1 VDAHKESFYPETS
14 FGGFSN
20 HDGTVLFYTRV
31 NALAQPSF
39 IVVDFGCGRGEH
51 ADDEVGFRRGL
62 RCLKGKVARVI
73 GVDINLAG
81 RSNPTVDEFRKL
93 EPGHSWPI
101 EDRSANLILCDSVL
115 EHLPEPRHF
124 FLEARRVLVPGGFL
138 CIRTTNILGYVG
150 AASRLVPNRLHAAVL
165 SRLQGSRK
173 AEDVFPT
180 LYKCNTIRSI
190 RRQMTN
196 QGFRSVVCGHT
207 SEPSYLS
214 FSKLAYAVG
223 VLHQRVAPSALG
235 LTIFAF
241 GQLVS

>member
-31 NALAQPSF
+31 NALVQPSF

-51 ADDEVGFRRGL
+51 ADDAVGFRRGL

-73 GVDINLAG
+73 GVDIDLAG

-101 EDRSANLILCDSVL
+101 EDTSANLILCDSVL
-115 EHLPEPRHF
+115 EHLPEPRHL

-150 AASRLVPNRLHAAVL
+150 AASRLVPNRLHAQYCRGFKDRVKQRTFFPPSTSAI
-165 SRLQGSRK
+165 RLARFDGK
-173 AEDVFPT
+173 
-180 LYKCNTIRSI
+180 
-190 RRQMTN
+190 
-196 QGFRSVVCGHT
+196 
-207 SEPSYLS
+207 
-214 FSKLAYAVG
+214 
-223 VLHQRVAPSALG
+223 
-235 LTIFAF
+235 
-241 GQLVS
+241 

>member
-1 VDAHKESFYPETS
+1 
-14 FGGFSN
+14 
-20 HDGTVLFYTRV
+20 
-31 NALAQPSF
+31 
-39 IVVDFGCGRGEH
+39 
-51 ADDEVGFRRGL
+51 
-62 RCLKGKVARVI
+62 
-73 GVDINLAG
+73 VDIDLG
-81 RSNPTVDEFRKL
+81 GGSNPTVDEFREL

-101 EDRSANLILCDSVL
+101 EDTSVNLILCDSVL
-115 EHLPEPRHF
+115 EHLPEPRHL

-150 AASRLVPNRLHAAVL
+150 AASRLVPNRLHAVLL

-173 AEDVFPT
+173 VEDVFPT

-190 RRQMTN
+190 RREMAN
-196 QGFRSVVCGHT
+196 HGFRSAVHGHT

-214 FSKLAYAVG
+214 FSKFAYAVG
-223 VLHQRVAPSALG
+223 VLHQRLFPSAFG